1 MKRVQRRALITFC
14 LTAIL
19 AIGLMWFCGKCAL
32 HGRDWVN
39 YFAGTSLYHSGS
51 IYDRDGT
58 VLYDGSTG
66 NYAEDA
72 STRVSTLHLI
82 GDGNTSTS
90 VRRTLSSR
98 LAGYNPITGTT
109 LGRHDLTLTVDA
121 DLNQAAYQA
130 LKGKKGT
137 VGLYNYKTGEV
148 LCMVSAPSYD
158 PADPP
163 TDIEGNSAYE
173 GVYLNRF
180 ISSTFPPG
188 SIFKLVT
195 TAAAI
200 DTLGG
205 LWDMRFDC
213 DGSTVIQG
221 QTITCP
227 YAHGNDM
234 DVGAALARSC
244 NGAYAQIALELGGQT
259 ILRYAQEGGLLDK
272 IDVSGL
278 TTAAGSFTVEA
289 DGSADLGWSGVGQD
303 KNMVNPCAFMTL
315 MGGVANNGAA
325 VMPRLVKSETLSG
338 SKIPAALGG
347 GSDTQKIW
355 SAATCNT
362 LKEMMRNNVNTSYS
376 DLDFAG
382 LPVCAKSGTAEVGG
396 GASPHAWFTGF
407 VDDAQH
413 PWAFIVL
420 VENGGAGASAAGSVA
435 AQLLQA
441 ALAS

>member
-1 MKRVQRRALITFC
+1 MKRVQRRTLITLC

-19 AIGLMWFCGKCAL
+19 ALGLMWFCGKCAMN
-32 HGRDWVN
+32 GRGWVN
-39 YFAGTSLYHSGS
+39 YFAGTSLYQSGS
-51 IYDRDGT
+51 IYDRNGT
-58 VLYDGSTG
+58 VLYDGNTG
-66 NYAEDA
+66 SYAEDE

-121 DLNQAAYQA
+121 DLNRVAYQA

-137 VGLYNYKTGEV
+137 VGVYNYKTGEV

-158 PADPP
+158 PTNPP

-200 DTLGG
+200 DTLSG

-213 DGSTVIQG
+213 TGSTVIQG
-221 QTITCP
+221 ETFTCP
-227 YAHGNDM
+227 YAHGSNM
-234 DVGAALARSC
+234 DVGAALAKSC

-259 ILRYAQEGGLLDK
+259 LLRYTEEGGLLDRL
-272 IDVSGL
+272 DVNGL
-278 TTAAGSFTVEA
+278 TTAAGSFTAEA
-289 DGSADLGWSGVGQD
+289 GGSASLGWSGVGQD

-315 MGGVANNGAA
+315 MGGVANNGTA
-325 VMPRLVKSETLSG
+325 VLPRLVESETLSG
-338 SKIPAALGG
+338 SKIPAALGA
-347 GSDTQKIW
+347 GSDTKKIW
-355 SAATCNT
+355 SPATCSA
-362 LKEMMRNNVNTSYS
+362 LKEMMRNNVTSSYS
-376 DLDFAG
+376 DLDFGG

-396 GASPHAWFTGF
+396 GAAPHAWFTGF
-407 VDDAQH
+407 VDDNQH

-420 VENGGAGASAAGSVA
+420 VENGGSGASTAGSVA
-435 AQLLQA
+435 AKVLRS
-441 ALAS
+441 ALEG